1 MPTIPTLSGS
11 YIDQTYQRLVQVSGS
26 SFADGLG
33 TPITLFSGTSSY
45 ATYATNANYAS
56 TAGNSSTTDNVNNYS
71 NASIEQINV
80 GEVSTGTYSYI
91 VRSEELEQ
99 SKYSTHNIFNF
110 TNFT

>member
-45 ATYATNANYAS
+45 ATYATNA
-56 TAGNSSTTDNVNNYS
+56 GNSSTANGINGYA